1 MATSSRNIVSTEP
14 GSRMIDQEKSSYF
27 KDFYPHRC
35 LWCFLDVFRL
45 GPVLNYGFHFSEKNV
60 QSRTWNNPEKYLENR
75 NSDSKLGTIKKLF
88 RSFLLGTWKIFRVL
102 TPDILLKKEVDWIQ
116 SKLFYL
122 LGTQGSEIFLGLFHS
137 TVLYIFFHG
146 KM

>member
-1 MATSSRNIVSTEP
+1 MATSSRNIVSTQP
-14 GSRMIDQEKSSYF
+14 GSRMIDQQKSSYF

-75 NSDSKLGTIKKLF
+75 NSDSKLGTIKK
-88 RSFLLGTWKIFRVL
+88 RVRVSTWKRRR
-102 TPDILLKKEVDWIQ
+102 TGY
-116 SKLFYL
+116 SSNLFYL

-137 TVLYIFFHG
+137 TVLYIFSR
-146 KM
+146 KNVNPIYYPQIQNVEKL